1 LLPKTRILETPS
13 NVRPEAPLSE
23 MARHLT
29 KRRHTQPLQ
38 ISRIELTGVTIG
50 PSGLLLNT
58 SCRFCISFEA
68 RKTDQI
74 LAGGTSNGLKWFAL

>member
-1 LLPKTRILETPS
+1 MFVLKH
-13 NVRPEAPLSE
+13 LSQE

-68 RKTDQI
+68 REKLTRS
-74 LAGGTSNGLKWFAL
+74 LREETSNGLKWFAL